1 MPTDVSTA
9 FPAVELLPSSVLT
22 ITLSDAGAKITTLNV
37 HGDQALP
44 DTGDGTPETF
54 SDPGSPFYFGDVA
67 A

>member
-37 HGDQALP
+37 HGDQA
-44 DTGDGTPETF
+44 
-54 SDPGSPFYFGDVA
+54 DPGGSTTPTTVPLENYLPIFAYGVEV
-67 A
+67 

>member
-37 HGDQALP
+37 HGDQAGAS
-44 DTGDGTPETF
+44 GDGSAPEVY
-54 SDPGSPFYFGDVA
+54 SDPGSPFFFGDVA